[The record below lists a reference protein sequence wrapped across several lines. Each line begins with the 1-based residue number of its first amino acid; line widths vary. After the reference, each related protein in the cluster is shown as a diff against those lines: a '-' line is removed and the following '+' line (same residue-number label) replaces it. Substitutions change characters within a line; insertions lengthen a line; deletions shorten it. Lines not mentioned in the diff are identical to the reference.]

1 MSGFFIFSFWKI
13 SFIWKFL
20 EVWALF
26 RISFYN
32 QNDKEPSNFI
42 TNDKD
47 SIIFQNSN
55 EKKELENMKKM
66 QKSNEILTEQKN
78 NFEKA
83 LKVIKNKEI
92 SFFIE

>member
-1 MSGFFIFSFWKI
+1 MK
-13 SFIWKFL
+13 
-20 EVWALF
+20 VWALF

-55 EKKELENMKKM
+55 EKKELENI
-66 QKSNEILTEQKN
+66 SEQKN